1 MPVIPIPSSFS
12 TNSQLPPAISPG
24 TATLGILV
32 GKDDGMGITGI
43 APKAD
48 VGTGFG
54 DAAGIARVRNGGGLG
69 RQANFTHL
77 LEEQYSNPTYA
88 PCNAPASSDVC
99 VAGEF

>member
-1 MPVIPIPSSFS
+1 MPVIPIPSSFP
-12 TNSQLPPAISPG
+12 TNIPSVAVPG
-24 TATLGILV
+24 EIAGGSCELV
-32 GKDDGMGITGI
+32 EKDDGMGITGI
-43 APKAD
+43 APQAD